1 VEERFAANGLPVQR
15 KRFLFDWRQISLA
28 VPELIARR
36 AALLPVAAALAP
48 AVEAE
53 YRYEGEQEEAEL
65 NLAADPA
72 LRGIYESDLRRIPV
86 VPVELVEVFAA
97 SVRSMFR
104 SDRSC
109 LICLPL
115 STAAETKLRQQLAVK
130 KVSYLDSRVSRF
142 NDRTM

>member
-1 VEERFAANGLPVQR
+1 MRLGLLEEVAQAPV
-15 KRFLFDWRQISLA
+15 
-28 VPELIARR
+28 
-36 AALLPVAAALAP
+36 
-48 AVEAE
+48 VEAE
-53 YRYEGEQEEAEL
+53 YQYEGEQEEAEL
-65 NLAADPA
+65 NLAVDPA
-72 LRGIYESDLRRIPV
+72 LRGIYESDLRRTPV

-104 SDRSC
+104 SDRAC

-142 NDRTM
+142 NDSTM